1 MDFATTF
8 QHLLC
13 LDQPFQVNE
22 NALPNETSL
31 YSFNYP
37 SDTLTLAQSASS
49 WFECLDFEVNSTIE
63 RAVSDKFG
71 DRIFGKAQVTRK
83 VLELTPWNG
92 LDLIVMCA
100 LFAPF
105 NAESGRTDVLNTIND
120 FVFTP
125 ASKSAFENFTIVDD
139 YVLEFDELLI
149 AEFYFG
155 PELSDNWN
163 AIKGEPST
171 AFILIRDDD
180 CELYSDIA
188 S

>member
-1 MDFATTF
+1 MDIPTAF

-13 LDQPFQVNE
+13 LDQPFQVKE
-22 NALPNETSL
+22 TALPIETSL
-31 YSFNYP
+31 FSFNYP
-37 SDTLTLAQSASS
+37 SNTLTLAQPASS
-49 WFECLDFEVNSTIE
+49 CFECLDFEFDSTIE
-63 RAVSDKFG
+63 RAVSIELGGRSFG
-71 DRIFGKAQVTRK
+71 NAQVTRK

-92 LDLIVMCA
+92 LDLTVMCA

-155 PELSDNWN
+155 PELSLNWN

-180 CELYSDIA
+180 CELYSDSA
-188 S
+188 N